1 MSYSPRRAT
10 PSHSKTETKQK
21 PKRNQTTGKKSD
33 VSTEERKKMKIMTIA
48 ILAVL
53 GVVIVVSLFFII
65 SAIKGNNGDGNVVL
79 ENTGMVEEGNSDSE
93 IQSSTTNIAQYYENG
108 VEPTSGDRHDITLAD
123 NGGANSFQL
132 KGTWVLDQETS
143 YIFDGKG
150 RGVMLIDNEPHTFTY
165 SAQGGVLGIDMDADD
180 AADYEYNYTFAGNTL
195 TLTRDD
201 NTLTLTKSD
210 Q

>member
-1 MSYSPRRAT
+1 MSYSPRRAA
-10 PSHSKTETKQK
+10 PSHSKTETK

-33 VSTEERKKMKIMTIA
+33 VTTEERKKMKIMTIV

-93 IQSSTTNIAQYYENG
+93 VQSSTTNIAQYYENG
-108 VEPTSGDRHDITLAD
+108 VEPTSGDRHDITLAAE
-123 NGGANSFQL
+123 NGGANASQIS
-132 KGTWVLDQETS
+132 GTWVLDQDTS
-143 YIFDGKG
+143 YIFDKKG
-150 RGVMLIDNEPHTFTY
+150 RGVMLINNEPHTFTY
-165 SAQGGVLGIDMDADD
+165 SAQRGKLAIDMDADD
-180 AADYEYNYTFAGNTL
+180 AADYEYDYTFAGNTL
-195 TLTRDD
+195 TMSRDD